1 MNKRRRV
8 WDMLTGVMLTVLLFS
23 LVTQAGAA
31 LSSKWI
37 EVYTGSS
44 IYIDGVELHP
54 TDANGKPVEVF
65 SYNGTTYVPLRAVSE
80 SLGKAVKWDGATQS
94 VYIGLAPGMKQY
106 LLSVCPPYETDGVNT
121 PTTITMAGQ
130 KYANC
135 MTGSSQGRPYF
146 KGYAKDYAFFNLNGQ
161 YKTLDFDVGHIDG
174 AGMYDAELNIYLD
187 GELSFSKDLTG
198 EMMPQHISIPLN
210 NALQMKIEFN
220 DWADRYGLGNIEIY

>member
-8 WDMLTGVMLTVLLFS
+8 WDMLTGCLLTVLLFS
-23 LVTQAGAA
+23 MVTQAGAV

-37 EVYTGSS
+37 EVYSGST

-54 TDANGKPVEVF
+54 TDVNGNPVEVF

-80 SLGKAVKWDGATQS
+80 SLGKAVKWDGSTQS

-106 LLSVCPPYETDGVNT
+106 LLSVCPPYQEYEMAM

-135 MTGSSQGRPYF
+135 MTGSGDGFMWASE
-146 KGYAKDYAFFNLNGQ
+146 ATAIFNLNGQ
-161 YKTLDFDVGHIDG
+161 YNTLEFDVGHIDSISG
-174 AGMYDAELNIYLD
+174 YAATLNIYLD
-187 GELSFSKDLTG
+187 GELSFSKDLTT
-198 EMMPQHISIPLN
+198 EMMPRHISIPLY
-210 NALQMKIEFN
+210 NALQMKIEI
-220 DWADRYGLGNIEIY
+220 DSWGKCYGLGNIEIY